1 MDWNGMNLSEWRAC
15 ENARAQYAK
24 DPALYRLK
32 LFLSLVL
39 GYGVLV
45 LFGWLLILSILFFIG
60 LSVYIY
66 HCSYSACI
74 MFVHPVFHCFYTSI
88 VFFMSFY
95 LSEKSIWPYV
105 G

>member
-45 LFGWLLILSILFFIG
+45 LFGWLLILSILFLSGFPFICPW
-60 LSVYIY
+60 SQ
-66 HCSYSACI
+66 
-74 MFVHPVFHCFYTSI
+74 
-88 VFFMSFY
+88 
-95 LSEKSIWPYV
+95 KSIICC
-105 G
+105 